1 VYDRNRLGQMILE
14 HWKKYRPQMV
24 EDLQRANQLDQ
35 AIYEVQER
43 TGDLLYE
50 LVSIQK
56 MDYQGA
62 WEVATQEWLSCR
74 ARTDRSHPPWPRR
87 RRAANRPLPRFPNHA
102 GAPDR

>member
-24 EDLQRANQLDQ
+24 EDLRRANQLDQ

-50 LVSIQK
+50 LVSVQK
-56 MDYQGA
+56 MDYHAA
-62 WEVATQEWLSCR
+62 WEIATREWAFLPSQ
-74 ARTDRSHPPWPRR
+74 
-87 RRAANRPLPRFPNHA
+87 NRPQSSSAASTPTSL
-102 GAPDR
+102 

>member
-50 LVSIQK
+50 LVSVQK
-56 MDYQGA
+56 MDYQAA
-62 WEVATQEWLSCR
+62 WEVATQEWAFLPSQ
-74 ARTDRSHPPWPRR
+74 S
-87 RRAANRPLPRFPNHA
+87 RPQSSSVASTPTSR
-102 GAPDR
+102 